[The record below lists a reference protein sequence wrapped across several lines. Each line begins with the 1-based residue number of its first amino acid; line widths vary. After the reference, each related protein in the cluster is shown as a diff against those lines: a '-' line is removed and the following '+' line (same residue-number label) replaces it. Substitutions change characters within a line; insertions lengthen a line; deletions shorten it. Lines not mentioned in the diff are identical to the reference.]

1 MSEILLEA
9 KGLTKEFTLKN
20 RKKYT
25 PFPTCHLRYS
35 RVKRLPLWVSP
46 AVANQHLDERL
57 SGS

>member
-9 KGLTKEFTLKN
+9 KGLAKEFTLKN

-35 RVKRLPLWVSP
+35 RVKLLPLWVSP
-46 AVANQHLDERL
+46 AAANRHLDERL